1 MGEASR
7 AHASSRRRPSDIG
20 KRPHSRPDGLV
31 APFILDG
38 PMTGEAF
45 LVYLDEILI
54 PTLEINDIVVMD
66 SLPAHKVAGFENGS
80 KPPV

>member
-1 MGEASR
+1 M
-7 AHASSRRRPSDIG
+7 
-20 KRPHSRPDGLV
+20 